1 MVNRGGAVVN
11 PWCRLC
17 ERLVAVADA
26 ELAGQEI
33 LRVFYLLEDDKHTWT
48 AEVGIVIMLSITPVP
63 TEHLISTCTV
73 TARPCVPLSA
83 SFSVYLRSKSGVY
96 CRMSFL
102 FLSTVFSP
110 SLAVCGS
117 QHAVGL
123 LLSTDA
129 GRRYQSTAVATG
141 RRSMA
146 HTPV

>member
-102 FLSTVFSP
+102 FLSTVYF
-110 SLAVCGS
+110 LR
-117 QHAVGL
+117 L
-123 LLSTDA
+123 LLSV
-129 GRRYQSTAVATG
+129 G
-141 RRSMA
+141 RSMQW
-146 HTPV
+146 VCC